1 MGPRPVEGSM
11 TEFTLHGASG
21 RFEDN
26 HADLREEIRLMAE
39 AEQEATSHASDA
51 PRQSLL
57 SRLFTRPANRLA
69 A

>member
-1 MGPRPVEGSM
+1 MMELT
-11 TEFTLHGASG
+11 TEFTIRDADG
-21 RFEDN
+21 RFEDS

-39 AEQEATSHASDA
+39 AQREARQAVEA

-57 SRLFTRPANRLA
+57 SRLFTRPVARLA